1 MLNLQTLILQIAFVI
16 AVARL
21 FGWLFRHLHQ
31 PQVVGEMI
39 AGIALGPSLLGW
51 LVPSI
56 STALFPPES
65 LVALN
70 SVSQVGI
77 LLFLFLIGLELNL
90 SILRQVGR
98 SAVVISLT
106 SVIAPFILGFAVAFY
121 LHAKLSDDSVSLLNF
136 SIFIGAAMSVT
147 AFPVLAR
154 ILLERGLFHTR
165 IGTLS
170 IASAAVN
177 DVMAWCFLAIAILLV
192 RGQGLI
198 SQMAITL
205 ASLLL
210 FLVVMIVVV
219 RPLLRKLAIVYKK
232 RGEISQGVLAI
243 VVVVL
248 LASALVTEWIGIHA
262 LFGAFIAGAIMP
274 KDEDF
279 AHELSGKFQ
288 DITVVLFLP
297 IFFAFTGLKTSI
309 NLLSGANLWG
319 YCLLIIATAIIGKLG
334 GAMLAAR
341 TTGIKWREAG
351 AVGILLNTRGLME
364 LVLLTIGLD
373 AKIISPT
380 VFTMMVLMA
389 LLTTAITTPLLQVTY
404 RTSEA
409 SAEVLEK
416 TL

>member
-1 MLNLQTLILQIAFVI
+1 MLNLQTLILQIVI
-16 AVARL
+16 VVAVARL
-21 FGWLFRHLHQ
+21 FGWMFRHLHQ

-51 LVPSI
+51 LVPSVYNAVFP
-56 STALFPPES
+56 TAS

-90 SILRQVGR
+90 SVLRKVGR
-98 SAVVISLT
+98 TAAVTSMA
-106 SVIAPFILGFAVAFY
+106 SVIVPFIMGFALAYY
-121 LHAKLSDDSVSLLNF
+121 LYAKLSDSSVNIINF
-136 SIFIGAAMSVT
+136 SIFIGAAISVT

-154 ILLERGLFHTR
+154 ILTERQLFHTR
-165 IGTLS
+165 IGT
-170 IASAAVN
+170 IAITSAAVI
-177 DVMAWCFLAIAILLV
+177 DVMAWVFLAIAVLLV

-198 SQMAITL
+198 TQLAITF

-210 FLVVMIVVV
+210 FLAVMIVVI
-219 RPLLRKLAIVYKK
+219 RPLLRRLAIIYKK
-232 RGEISQGVLAI
+232 RGEITQGGLAI

-248 LASALVTEWIGIHA
+248 LASAFVTEWVGIHA
-262 LFGAFIAGAIMP
+262 LFGAFIAGAVMP

-279 AHELSGKFQ
+279 AHALSGKFQ

-309 NLLSGANLWG
+309 NLLGGANLWG
-319 YCLLIIATAIIGKLG
+319 YCLAIIATAIIGKVG
-334 GAMLAAR
+334 GAMFAAR
-341 TTGIKWREAG
+341 VTGLVWREAG
-351 AVGILLNTRGLME
+351 AVGILLNTRGLVE

-373 AKIISPT
+373 AKIITPA

-389 LLTTAITTPLLQVTY
+389 LVTTAMTTPLLQLFY
-404 RTSEA
+404 KTSEA
-409 SAEVLEK
+409 SADELDK

>member
-1 MLNLQTLILQIAFVI
+1 MLHLPTLILQIAIIV

-31 PQVVGEMI
+31 PQVIGEMI

-51 LVPSI
+51 MAPSI
-56 STALFPPES
+56 STRLFPTES

-90 SILRQVGR
+90 SILGKVGR
-98 SAVVISLT
+98 SAVVTSLT

-121 LHAKLSDDSVSLLNF
+121 LHAKLSDTSVNAINF

-154 ILLERGLFHTR
+154 ILIERRLFHTR
-165 IGTLS
+165 IGTIA
-170 IASAAVN
+170 IASAAVD

-198 SQMAITL
+198 TEMAITIT
-205 ASLLL
+205 SLLA
-210 FLVVMIVVV
+210 FLAVMILVI
-219 RPLLRKLAIVYKK
+219 RPLLRRLASSYKK
-232 RGEISQGVLAI
+232 RGEITQGVLAI
-243 VVVVL
+243 VVLVL
-248 LASALVTEWIGIHA
+248 LASALMTEWIGIHA

-279 AHELSGKFQ
+279 ARDLPGKFQ

-319 YCLLIIATAIIGKLG
+319 YCLLIIATAITGKLG
-334 GAMLAAR
+334 GAMFAAR
-341 TTGIKWREAG
+341 ATGLEWREAG

-364 LVLLTIGLD
+364 LVILTIGLD

-389 LLTTAITTPLLQVTY
+389 LLTTAITTPLLQLIYQTPE
-404 RTSEA
+404 TSE
-409 SAEVLEK
+409 EVLDK

>member
-1 MLNLQTLILQIAFVI
+1 MLHLPTLILQIAIV
-16 AVARL
+16 VVTARL

-31 PQVVGEMI
+31 PQVIGEMI

-51 LVPSI
+51 LAPSL
-56 STALFPPES
+56 STTLFPSES

-70 SVSQVGI
+70 SISQVGI

-90 SILRQVGR
+90 SILRKVGR
-98 SAVVISLT
+98 TAAVTSLT

-121 LHAKLSDDSVSLLNF
+121 LHAKLSDEGVNIVTF

-165 IGTLS
+165 IGTIA
-170 IASAAVN
+170 IASAAVD

-192 RGQGLI
+192 RGKGLFTE
-198 SQMAITL
+198 MAITL

-210 FLVVMIVVV
+210 YLAVMILLV
-219 RPLLRKLAIVYKK
+219 RPLLRKLAMLYKR
-232 RGEISQGVLAI
+232 RGEITQGILAI
-243 VVVVL
+243 VVL
-248 LASALVTEWIGIHA
+248 LLLTSALLTEWIGIHA
-262 LFGAFIAGAIMP
+262 LFGAFVAGAVMP

-319 YCLLIIATAIIGKLG
+319 YCLLIIAAAIVGKLG
-334 GAMLAAR
+334 GAMVAAR
-341 TTGIKWREAG
+341 ATGLEWREAG

-364 LVLLTIGLD
+364 LVILTIGLD
-373 AKIISPT
+373 AKIISPA
-380 VFTMMVLMA
+380 VFTMMILMA
-389 LLTTAITTPLLQVTY
+389 LLTTAMTTPLLQLIYKTP
-404 RTSEA
+404 EA
-409 SAEVLEK
+409 SREVLDK

>member
-1 MLNLQTLILQIAFVI
+1 MLHLPTLILQIAIVV
-16 AVARL
+16 AAARL

-31 PQVVGEMI
+31 PQVIGEMI

-51 LVPSI
+51 AAPSI
-56 STALFPPES
+56 SNKLFPSES

-70 SVSQVGI
+70 SISQVGI
-77 LLFLFLIGLELNL
+77 LLFLFIIGLELNL
-90 SILRQVGR
+90 SILRKVGR
-98 SAVVISLT
+98 AAVVTSLT
-106 SVIAPFILGFAVAFY
+106 SVIAPFVLGFALALY
-121 LHAKLSDDSVSLLNF
+121 LHDKLADESVNIINF

-154 ILLERGLFHTR
+154 ILIERRLFHTR
-165 IGTLS
+165 IGTIA
-170 IASAAVN
+170 IASAAVD

-198 SQMAITL
+198 TQMAITL

-210 FLVVMIVVV
+210 FLAVMIFVI
-219 RPLLRKLAIVYKK
+219 RPLLRRLATAYKR
-232 RGEISQGVLAI
+232 RGEMTQGVLAI
-243 VVVVL
+243 VILVL
-248 LASALVTEWIGIHA
+248 LTSALLTEWIGIHA
-262 LFGAFIAGAIMP
+262 LFGAFIAGAVMP

-279 AHELSGKFQ
+279 ARDLSAKFQ

-319 YCLLIIATAIIGKLG
+319 FCLLIIATAITGKLG
-334 GAMLAAR
+334 GAMVAAR
-341 TTGIKWREAG
+341 ATGLDWREAG

-364 LVLLTIGLD
+364 LVILTIGLD
-373 AKIISPT
+373 ARIISPT

-389 LLTTAITTPLLQVTY
+389 LLTTSITTPLLQLIY
-404 RTSEA
+404 PNHEA
-409 SAEVLEK
+409 EKELLDK

>member
-1 MLNLQTLILQIAFVI
+1 MLNLQTLILQIVI
-16 AVARL
+16 VVAVARL
-21 FGWLFRHLHQ
+21 FGWMFRHLHQ

-51 LVPSI
+51 LVPSVYNAVFP
-56 STALFPPES
+56 TAS

-90 SILRQVGR
+90 SVLRKVGR
-98 SAVVISLT
+98 TAAVTSMA
-106 SVIAPFILGFAVAFY
+106 SVIVPFIMGFALAYY
-121 LHAKLSDDSVSLLNF
+121 LYAKLSDSSVNIINF
-136 SIFIGAAMSVT
+136 SIFIGAAISVT

-154 ILLERGLFHTR
+154 ILTERQLFHTR
-165 IGTLS
+165 IGT
-170 IASAAVN
+170 IAITSAAVI
-177 DVMAWCFLAIAILLV
+177 DVMAWVFLAIAVLLV

-198 SQMAITL
+198 TQLAITF

-210 FLVVMIVVV
+210 FLAVMIVVI
-219 RPLLRKLAIVYKK
+219 RPLLRRLAIIYKK
-232 RGEISQGVLAI
+232 RGEITQGGLAI

-248 LASALVTEWIGIHA
+248 LASAFVTEWVGIHA
-262 LFGAFIAGAIMP
+262 LFGAFIAGAVMP

-279 AHELSGKFQ
+279 AHALSGKFQ

-309 NLLSGANLWG
+309 NLLGGANLWG
-319 YCLLIIATAIIGKLG
+319 YCLAIIATAIIGKVG
-334 GAMLAAR
+334 GAMFAAR
-341 TTGIKWREAG
+341 ATGLVWHEAG
-351 AVGILLNTRGLME
+351 AVGILLNTRGLVE

-373 AKIISPT
+373 AKIITPA

-389 LLTTAITTPLLQVTY
+389 LVTTAMTTPLLQLFY
-404 RTSEA
+404 KTSEA
-409 SAEVLEK
+409 SADELDK